1 MSRRRGRCFGMI
13 DQQKLDE
20 IEQYVRHCV
29 DNDLGLPGVELL
41 SSKWL
46 LRILFHLGRKSP
58 WRFGALKRRL
68 PGISNTALAGAL
80 RELTEWKLVHRE
92 QYNELPLRVEYS
104 ITDAGRELLELDYQL
119 IQWEKKYCRE

>member
-1 MSRRRGRCFGMI
+1 MDDKQM
-13 DQQKLDE
+13 LDE

-29 DNDLGLPGVELL
+29 DNNLGMPGVEIL

-46 LRILFHLGRKSP
+46 VRILFHLCRNSP
-58 WRFGALKRRL
+58 MRFGILKRRMS
-68 PGISNTALAGAL
+68 GISNTALSAAL
-80 RELTEWKLVHRE
+80 HELAERKLITRK

-119 IQWEKKYCRE
+119 IQWERKYYSE

>member
-1 MSRRRGRCFGMI
+1 MI
-13 DQQKLDE
+13 DQEKLDE
-20 IEQYVRHCV
+20 IEQYVRRCV
-29 DNDLGLPGVELL
+29 DKGLGMPGVEIL

-68 PGISNTALAGAL
+68 PGISNAALAAAI
-80 RELTEWKLVHRE
+80 RELTERKLVQRK

-104 ITDAGRELLELDYQL
+104 ITDAGREFLELDYQL
-119 IQWEKKYCRE
+119 IQWEKKFCFG